1 MSFVASMLLQTASDI
16 ASYVSIGILLIIVLA
31 LLASS
36 IKIVREYERVV
47 VFTLGRLV
55 GARGPG
61 VVFVVPVVNRVNK
74 IDLRER
80 YLEVPHQ
87 TCITKDNAPTDI
99 DFLIYYKVIE
109 ATQSVVQV
117 QNFEGASIGIATTT
131 LRAVVGDIPLD
142 ELLAKREQI
151 NTVLRT
157 KLDEVTE
164 RWGIKVTNVEIRE
177 IRPPADV
184 QEAMVKQMS
193 AERSRRAMV
202 LEADGKRESAILV
215 AEGDKKSTVLRAEGD
230 KQSAI
235 LRAQGYAEALN
246 QIFGAAKTIDSKTMA
261 LQYLD
266 TLKALG
272 ASPSTKYIFPMELTR
287 IFGSSISEQLNSSE
301 EQKTPTVRRF
311 SDEVQHISES
321 EGSAIAEQL
330 GAGER
335 KRARGGDK
343 AGG

>member
-1 MSFVASMLLQTASDI
+1 MNPLIPVALQTVGDYINYAIILIVVIVVI
-16 ASYVSIGILLIIVLA
+16 AIIA
-31 LLASS
+31 AT
-36 IKIVREYERVV
+36 IKIIREYERLV
-47 VFTLGRLV
+47 VFRLGRLI
-55 GARGPG
+55 GAKGPG
-61 VVFVVPVVNRVNK
+61 VVFIAPIINRFNK

-99 DFLIYYKVIE
+99 DFLIYYKVTE

-151 NTVLRT
+151 NQVLRT

-177 IRPPADV
+177 IRPPQDV
-184 QEAMVKQMS
+184 QEAMVRQMS
-193 AERSRRAMV
+193 AERTRRATV
-202 LEADGKRESAILV
+202 TEADGKREASILV
-215 AEGDKKSTVLRAEGD
+215 AEGEKKSNILRAEGD
-230 KQSAI
+230 KQAAV
-235 LRAQGYAEALN
+235 LRAEGYAGALN
-246 QIFGAAKTIDSKTMA
+246 QIFSAAKGIDSKTMT

-272 ASPSTKYIFPMELTR
+272 ASPSTKYIFPMEFTGLLTN
-287 IFGSSISEQLNSSE
+287 IKGNIDEG
-301 EQKTPTVRRF
+301 QK
-311 SDEVQHISES
+311 D
-321 EGSAIAEQL
+321 
-330 GAGER
+330 R
-335 KRARGGDK
+335 KQS
-343 AGG
+343 

>member
-1 MSFVASMLLQTASDI
+1 LIDFASAALQTTGDI
-16 ASYVSIGILLIIVLA
+16 VSYVVYGLLIIIVIGLIA
-31 LLASS
+31 AT
-36 IKIVREYERVV
+36 IKIVREYERLV
-47 VFTLGRLV
+47 VFRLGRLV

-61 VVFVVPVVNRVNK
+61 VIFVFPIVNRVNK

-99 DFLIYYKVIE
+99 DFLIYYKVTE

-151 NTVLRT
+151 NQVLRT

-177 IRPPADV
+177 IRPPQDV
-184 QEAMVKQMS
+184 QEAMVRQMS
-193 AERSRRAMV
+193 AERTRRATV
-202 LEADGKRESAILV
+202 TEADGKREASILV
-215 AEGDKKSTVLRAEGD
+215 AEGEKKSNILRAEGD
-230 KQSAI
+230 KQASV
-235 LRAQGYAEALN
+235 LRAEGYAGALN
-246 QIFGAAKTIDSKTMA
+246 QIYGAAKGIDSKTMV

-272 ASPSTKYIFPMELTR
+272 ASPSTKYIFPMEFTSLLAPLK
-287 IFGSSISEQLNSSE
+287 EYAQE
-301 EQKTPTVRRF
+301 K
-311 SDEVQHISES
+311 
-321 EGSAIAEQL
+321 
-330 GAGER
+330 
-335 KRARGGDK
+335 DK
-343 AGG
+343 K

>member
-1 MSFVASMLLQTASDI
+1 MSLLGPVVLQTTGDLINYAIYGIVVIFFIAFI
-16 ASYVSIGILLIIVLA
+16 ASI
-31 LLASS
+31 
-36 IKIVREYERVV
+36 IKIIREYERLV
-47 VFTLGRLV
+47 VFRLGRLI
-55 GARGPG
+55 GAKGPG
-61 VVFVVPVVNRVNK
+61 VVFIFPLVNRFNK

-99 DFLIYYKVIE
+99 DFLIYYKVTE

-151 NTVLRT
+151 NQVLRT

-177 IRPPADV
+177 IRPPQDV
-184 QEAMVKQMS
+184 QEAMVRQMS
-193 AERSRRAMV
+193 AERTRRATV
-202 LEADGKRESAILV
+202 TEADGKREASILV
-215 AEGDKKSTVLRAEGD
+215 AEGEKKSNILRAEGD
-230 KQSAI
+230 KQAAV
-235 LRAQGYAEALN
+235 LRAEGYAGALN
-246 QIFGAAKTIDSKTMA
+246 QIFSAAKGIDAKTMT

-272 ASPSTKYIFPMELTR
+272 ASPSTKYIFPMEFTNLLAPLR
-287 IFGSSISEQLNSSE
+287 EYVKQ
-301 EQKTPTVRRF
+301 
-311 SDEVQHISES
+311 SDE
-321 EGSAIAEQL
+321 
-330 GAGER
+330 
-335 KRARGGDK
+335 K
-343 AGG
+343 

>member
-1 MSFVASMLLQTASDI
+1 LTLLGPI
-16 ASYVSIGILLIIVLA
+16 ALQSAGEIVNYAIYAIVVIIVIA
-31 LLASS
+31 FIGATV
-36 IKIVREYERVV
+36 KIIREYERLV
-47 VFTLGRLV
+47 VFRLGRLI

-61 VVFVVPVVNRVNK
+61 VVFIVPLVNRINK
-74 IDLRER
+74 VDLRER

-109 ATQSVVQV
+109 ATQSIVQV

-151 NTVLRT
+151 NQVLRA

-177 IRPPADV
+177 IRPPQDV
-184 QEAMVKQMS
+184 QEAMVRQMS
-193 AERSRRAMV
+193 AERTRRATV
-202 LEADGKRESAILV
+202 TEADGKREASILV
-215 AEGDKKSTVLRAEGD
+215 AEGEKKSNILRAEGD
-230 KQSAI
+230 KQAQI
-235 LRAQGYAEALN
+235 LRAEGYAGALS
-246 QIFGAAKTIDSKTMA
+246 QIFGAAKGIDSKTMV

-272 ASPSTKYIFPMELTR
+272 ASPSTKYIFPMEFTGLLTKLR
-287 IFGSSISEQLNSSE
+287 DQVAESQG
-301 EQKTPTVRRF
+301 
-311 SDEVQHISES
+311 DEK
-321 EGSAIAEQL
+321 G
-330 GAGER
+330 
-335 KRARGGDK
+335 KK
-343 AGG
+343 

>member
-1 MSFVASMLLQTASDI
+1 MSFLESIALQTVGEI
-16 ASYVSIGILLIIVLA
+16 ADYVIYGLVIIIVIA
-31 LLASS
+31 FIGYT
-36 IKIVREYERVV
+36 IKIVREYERLV
-47 VFTLGRLV
+47 VFRLGRLM

-61 VVFVVPVVNRVNK
+61 VVFIIPFINRVNK

-151 NTVLRT
+151 NQVLRT

-184 QEAMVKQMS
+184 QEAMVRQMS
-193 AERSRRAMV
+193 AERTRRATV
-202 LEADGKRESAILV
+202 TEADGRREASILV
-215 AEGDKKSTVLRAEGD
+215 AEGEKKSNILRAEGD
-230 KQSAI
+230 KQAAV
-235 LRAQGYAEALN
+235 LRAEGYAGALN
-246 QIFGAAKTIDSKTMA
+246 QIFSAAKGIDSKTMV

-272 ASPSTKYIFPMELTR
+272 ASPSTKYIFPMEFTGLLTR
-287 IFGSSISEQLNSSE
+287 LRDHVAES
-301 EQKTPTVRRF
+301 QK
-311 SDEVQHISES
+311 
-321 EGSAIAEQL
+321 
-330 GAGER
+330 
-335 KRARGGDK
+335 
-343 AGG
+343 

>member
-1 MSFVASMLLQTASDI
+1 MINPITQAGLQTGDYAG
-16 ASYVSIGILLIIVLA
+16 YVGLIILLVIVLA
-31 LLASS
+31 FLAYS
-36 IKIVREYERVV
+36 IKIIREYERIVM
-47 VFTLGRLV
+47 FTLGRLV

-61 VVFVVPVVNRVNK
+61 VVFVIPFINRVIK

-99 DFLIYYKVIE
+99 DFLIYYKVME

-151 NTVLRT
+151 NQVLRT

-184 QEAMVKQMS
+184 QEAMVRQMS
-193 AERSRRAMV
+193 AERTRRATV
-202 LEADGKRESAILV
+202 TEADGRREASILV
-215 AEGDKKSTVLRAEGD
+215 AEGEKKSNILRAEGD

-235 LRAQGYAEALN
+235 LRAEGYAGALN
-246 QIFGAAKTIDSKTMA
+246 QIFAAAKGIDSKTMV

-272 ASPSTKYIFPMELTR
+272 ASPSTKYIFPMEFTGLLTNLR
-287 IFGSSISEQLNSSE
+287 DQV
-301 EQKTPTVRRF
+301 K
-311 SDEVQHISES
+311 ES
-321 EGSAIAEQL
+321 QE
-330 GAGER
+330 
-335 KRARGGDK
+335 
-343 AGG
+343 

>member
-1 MSFVASMLLQTASDI
+1 MSLLGPITLQTTGDI
-16 ASYVSIGILLIIVLA
+16 INWAIYAIVAIIVIG
-31 LLASS
+31 LLAAT

-47 VFTLGRLV
+47 VFRLGRLL

-61 VVFVVPVVNRVNK
+61 VVFIIPFINRINK
-74 IDLRER
+74 VDLRER
-80 YLEVPHQ
+80 FLEVPHQ

-109 ATQSVVQV
+109 ATQSIVQV

-151 NTVLRT
+151 NQVLRT

-177 IRPPADV
+177 IRPPQDV
-184 QEAMVKQMS
+184 QEAMVRQMS
-193 AERSRRAMV
+193 AERTRRATV
-202 LEADGKRESAILV
+202 TEADGKREASILV
-215 AEGDKKSTVLRAEGD
+215 AEGEKKSNILRAEGD
-230 KQSAI
+230 KQAAV
-235 LRAQGYAEALN
+235 LRAEGYAGALN
-246 QIFGAAKTIDSKTMA
+246 QIFQAAKGIDSKTMT

-272 ASPSTKYIFPMELTR
+272 ASPSTKYIFPMEFTS
-287 IFGSSISEQLNSSE
+287 IFASSMKDQIKQA
-301 EQKTPTVRRF
+301 Q
-311 SDEVQHISES
+311 ES
-321 EGSAIAEQL
+321 TE
-330 GAGER
+330 
-335 KRARGGDK
+335 DK
-343 AGG
+343 GT

>member
-1 MSFVASMLLQTASDI
+1 LQTTGELINYAL
-16 ASYVSIGILLIIVLA
+16 YIIVAVIVIGLIA
-31 LLASS
+31 AT
-36 IKIVREYERVV
+36 IKIIREYERLV
-47 VFTLGRLV
+47 VFRLGRLI

-61 VVFVVPVVNRVNK
+61 VVFIIPIINRFMK

-99 DFLIYYKVIE
+99 DFLIYYKVTE

-151 NTVLRT
+151 NQVLRT

-177 IRPPADV
+177 IRPPQDV
-184 QEAMVKQMS
+184 QEAMVRQMS
-193 AERSRRAMV
+193 AERTRRATV
-202 LEADGKRESAILV
+202 TEADGKREASILV
-215 AEGDKKSTVLRAEGD
+215 AEGEKKSNILRAEGD
-230 KQSAI
+230 KQAAI
-235 LRAQGYAEALN
+235 LRAEGYAGALN
-246 QIFGAAKTIDSKTMA
+246 QIFSAAKGIDSKTMT

-272 ASPSTKYIFPMELTR
+272 ASPSTKYIFPMEFTNLIAPLR
-287 IFGSSISEQLNSSE
+287 DYA
-301 EQKTPTVRRF
+301 K
-311 SDEVQHISES
+311 ES
-321 EGSAIAEQL
+321 E
-330 GAGER
+330 
-335 KRARGGDK
+335 KK
-343 AGG
+343 

>member
-1 MSFVASMLLQTASDI
+1 LSALSSVALLTAGDI
-16 ASYVSIGILLIIVLA
+16 ASYVVIALVLIIVIGFLA
-31 LLASS
+31 AS
-36 IKIVREYERVV
+36 IKIVREYERIVL
-47 VFTLGRLV
+47 FTLGRLI
-55 GARGPG
+55 GAKGPG
-61 VVFVVPVVNRVNK
+61 VVLIVPIINRTQK

-99 DFLIYYKVIE
+99 DFLIYYKVTD

-151 NTVLRT
+151 NQILRT

-177 IRPPADV
+177 IRPPTDV

-202 LEADGKRESAILV
+202 TEADGRRESAILV

-230 KQSAI
+230 KQAAI
-235 LRAQGYAEALN
+235 LRAQGYAQALT
-246 QIFGAAKTIDSKTMA
+246 QIFESAKSIDSKTMV

-272 ASPSTKYIFPMELTR
+272 SSPSTKYIFPMEFTNLINPIKEFTAE
-287 IFGSSISEQLNSSE
+287 SAEKKS
-301 EQKTPTVRRF
+301 QK
-311 SDEVQHISES
+311 S
-321 EGSAIAEQL
+321 
-330 GAGER
+330 
-335 KRARGGDK
+335 
-343 AGG
+343 

>member
-1 MSFVASMLLQTASDI
+1 MVLQSFSDI
-16 ASYVSIGILLIIVLA
+16 ASYVSIAIFLIIVLA
-31 LLASS
+31 LLGSS

-61 VVFVVPVVNRVNK
+61 VVFIIPIVNRVNK

-99 DFLIYYKVIE
+99 DFLIYFKVIE

-142 ELLAKREQI
+142 ELLARREQI
-151 NTVLRT
+151 NTILRT

-202 LEADGKRESAILV
+202 LESDGKRESSVLV
-215 AEGDKKSTVLRAEGD
+215 AEGERKSTILRAEGD
-230 KQSAI
+230 KQAAI

-246 QIFGAAKTIDSKTMA
+246 LVFQAAKTVDSKTMA

-266 TLKALG
+266 ALKALG
-272 ASPSTKYIFPMELTR
+272 ASPSTKYIFPMEFTNLINPLR
-287 IFGSSISEQLNSSE
+287 DYVKESSE
-301 EQKTPTVRRF
+301 K
-311 SDEVQHISES
+311 
-321 EGSAIAEQL
+321 
-330 GAGER
+330 
-335 KRARGGDK
+335 K
-343 AGG
+343 

>member
-1 MSFVASMLLQTASDI
+1 MALQTTADI
-16 ASYVSIGILLIIVLA
+16 VNYVMIGIVILVVLA
-31 LLASS
+31 FLAYS
-36 IKIVREYERVV
+36 IRIVREYERVV

-55 GARGPG
+55 GAKGPG
-61 VVFVVPVVNRVNK
+61 VVLIFPLINRLQK

-80 YLEVPHQ
+80 FLEVPHQ

-99 DFLIYYKVIE
+99 DFLIYYKVME

-117 QNFEGASIGIATTT
+117 QNFEVASIGIATTT

-151 NTVLRT
+151 NSVLRT

-164 RWGIKVTNVEIRE
+164 RGGIKVTNVEIRE
-177 IRPPADV
+177 IRPPQDV

-202 LEADGKRESAILV
+202 TEADGKRESAVLV
-215 AEGDKKSTVLRAEGD
+215 AEGDKKSVILRAEGD
-230 KQSAI
+230 RQAAI
-235 LRAQGYAEALN
+235 LRAQGYAEALTT
-246 QIFGAAKTIDSKTMA
+246 IFGSAKGIDSKTMV

-272 ASPSTKYIFPMELTR
+272 ASPSTKYIFPMEFTSLLSPLK
-287 IFGSSISEQLNSSE
+287 GYAKQSEKE
-301 EQKTPTVRRF
+301 
-311 SDEVQHISES
+311 
-321 EGSAIAEQL
+321 
-330 GAGER
+330 
-335 KRARGGDK
+335 
-343 AGG
+343 

>member
-1 MSFVASMLLQTASDI
+1 MSLIGPVFLQTTGDLINYAIYGIVVVFVI
-16 ASYVSIGILLIIVLA
+16 AF
-31 LLASS
+31 LASI
-36 IKIVREYERVV
+36 IKIIREYERLV
-47 VFTLGRLV
+47 VFRLGRLI
-55 GARGPG
+55 GAKGPG
-61 VVFVVPVVNRVNK
+61 VVFIFPLVNRFNK

-99 DFLIYYKVIE
+99 DFLIYYKVTE

-151 NTVLRT
+151 NQVLRT

-177 IRPPADV
+177 IRPPQDV
-184 QEAMVKQMS
+184 QEAMVRQMS
-193 AERSRRAMV
+193 AERTRRATV
-202 LEADGKRESAILV
+202 TEADGKREASILV
-215 AEGDKKSTVLRAEGD
+215 AEGEKKSNILRAEGD
-230 KQSAI
+230 KQAAV
-235 LRAQGYAEALN
+235 LRAEGYAGALN
-246 QIFGAAKTIDSKTMA
+246 QIFSAAKGIDAKTMT

-272 ASPSTKYIFPMELTR
+272 ASPSTKYIFPMEFTNLLAPLR
-287 IFGSSISEQLNSSE
+287 EYV
-301 EQKTPTVRRF
+301 KR
-311 SDEVQHISES
+311 SD
-321 EGSAIAEQL
+321 
-330 GAGER
+330 
-335 KRARGGDK
+335 DK
-343 AGG
+343 

>member
-1 MSFVASMLLQTASDI
+1 MQVSSQLSDI
-16 ASYVSIGILLIIVLA
+16 VIVIIVLIIVLG
-31 LLASS
+31 LIFYS
-36 IKIVREYERVV
+36 IKIIREYERLV
-47 VFTLGRLV
+47 VFRLGRLV

-61 VVFVVPVVNRVNK
+61 VVLVLPFINRFNK

-80 YLEVPHQ
+80 YLDVPHQ

-99 DFLIYYKVIE
+99 DFLIYYKVME

-142 ELLAKREQI
+142 ELLAKREKI
-151 NTVLRT
+151 NQVLRS

-177 IRPPADV
+177 IRPPKDV
-184 QEAMVKQMS
+184 QEAMVRQMS
-193 AERSRRAMV
+193 AERTRRAMV
-202 LEADGKRESAILV
+202 TEADGKRESTVLV
-215 AEGDKKSTVLRAEGD
+215 AEGDKKSAILRAEGD

-235 LRAQGYAEALN
+235 LRAQGYSEALT
-246 QIFGAAKTIDSKTMA
+246 QIFSAAKSIDSKTMV

-272 ASPSTKYIFPMELTR
+272 ASPSTKYIFPMEFTSLLAPLKDYAKD
-287 IFGSSISEQLNSSE
+287 SS
-301 EQKTPTVRRF
+301 K
-311 SDEVQHISES
+311 
-321 EGSAIAEQL
+321 
-330 GAGER
+330 
-335 KRARGGDK
+335 
-343 AGG
+343 

>member
-1 MSFVASMLLQTASDI
+1 MTFLGSVPLQTTGDI
-16 ASYVSIGILLIIVLA
+16 INYAIYGLVIIVVIGFLA
-31 LLASS
+31 TT
-36 IKIVREYERVV
+36 IRIVREYERLVQ
-47 VFTLGRLV
+47 FTLGRLV
-55 GARGPG
+55 GAKGPG
-61 VVFVVPVVNRVNK
+61 VIFVFPFINRVNK

-99 DFLIYYKVIE
+99 DFLIYYKVTD

-151 NTVLRT
+151 NQVLRT

-177 IRPPADV
+177 IRPPQDV
-184 QEAMVKQMS
+184 QEAMVRQMS
-193 AERSRRAMV
+193 AERTRRATV
-202 LEADGKRESAILV
+202 TEADGKREASILV
-215 AEGDKKSTVLRAEGD
+215 AEGEKKSNILRAEGD
-230 KQSAI
+230 KQASV
-235 LRAQGYAEALN
+235 LRAEGYAGALN
-246 QIFGAAKTIDSKTMA
+246 QIYGAAKGIDSKTMV

-272 ASPSTKYIFPMELTR
+272 ASPSTKYIFPMEFTSLLAPLRDYAKET
-287 IFGSSISEQLNSSE
+287 
-301 EQKTPTVRRF
+301 
-311 SDEVQHISES
+311 
-321 EGSAIAEQL
+321 
-330 GAGER
+330 
-335 KRARGGDK
+335 DK
-343 AGG
+343 K

>member
-1 MSFVASMLLQTASDI
+1 MI
-16 ASYVSIGILLIIVLA
+16 ALTQLILLALEDLSGYVTVIILLVIVLA
-31 LLASS
+31 FFGSA
-36 IKIVREYERVV
+36 IKIVREYERLVQ
-47 VFTLGRLV
+47 FTLGRLV
-55 GARGPG
+55 GAKGPG
-61 VVFVVPVVNRVNK
+61 VVYVIPLINRVNK

-80 YLEVPHQ
+80 FLEVPHQ

-99 DFLIYYKVIE
+99 DFLIYFKVTD

-151 NTVLRT
+151 NQVLRT

-177 IRPPADV
+177 IRPPQDV

-193 AERSRRAMV
+193 AERTRRAMV
-202 LEADGKRESAILV
+202 TEADGRRESTILV

-230 KQSAI
+230 KQAAI
-235 LRAQGYAEALN
+235 LRAQGYSEALT
-246 QIFGAAKTIDSKTMA
+246 QIFSSAKSIDSKTMV

-272 ASPSTKYIFPMELTR
+272 ASPSTKYIFPMEFTSLLAPLRDYAKET
-287 IFGSSISEQLNSSE
+287 
-301 EQKTPTVRRF
+301 
-311 SDEVQHISES
+311 
-321 EGSAIAEQL
+321 
-330 GAGER
+330 
-335 KRARGGDK
+335 DK
-343 AGG
+343 K

>member
-1 MSFVASMLLQTASDI
+1 M
-16 ASYVSIGILLIIVLA
+16 
-31 LLASS
+31 
-36 IKIVREYERVV
+36 
-47 VFTLGRLV
+47 FTLGRLV

-61 VVFVVPVVNRVNK
+61 VVFIVPFVNRINK
-74 IDLRER
+74 VDLRER

-99 DFLIYYKVIE
+99 DFLIYYKVTE

-117 QNFEGASIGIATTT
+117 QHFEGASIGIATTT

-151 NTVLRT
+151 NQILRT

-177 IRPPADV
+177 IRPPQDV

-202 LEADGKRESAILV
+202 TEADGKRESTILV
-215 AEGDKKSTVLRAEGD
+215 AEGEKKSMILRAEGD
-230 KQSAI
+230 RQSAI
-235 LRAQGYAEALN
+235 LRAQGYAQALE
-246 QIFGAAKTIDSKTMA
+246 QIYGAAKGIDSKTMV

-272 ASPSTKYIFPMELTR
+272 AIPSTKYIFPMEFTS
-287 IFGSSISEQLNSSE
+287 IFGNSIREQVNKSKE
-301 EQKTPTVRRF
+301 EGR
-311 SDEVQHISES
+311 
-321 EGSAIAEQL
+321 
-330 GAGER
+330 
-335 KRARGGDK
+335 
-343 AGG
+343 